1 MKPTLRQLQYLVAIA
16 ETGRFGEAA
25 KRVHVSQPSLSAQI
39 ADMEAQLG
47 TQLVERGRAGSIL
60 TPAGEDVLHRAR
72 IVLKDMD
79 DLKAAARQYSGEMAG
94 RVRLGVLPSLG
105 PYLLPMV
112 AKRLHAQFPA
122 LKLSV
127 REESRLALFEKI
139 NDGRFDLIL
148 TVEGEQEGLVTRPI
162 LTERL
167 FACVAPD
174 ADLAQTQEPLRSS
187 DLKGATLLTLGQ
199 DFMLSRT
206 VRDLAAQIG
215 AYVSDEYEGNSLDA
229 LRQMAAMGAG
239 IAVVPSLYA
248 ASETRHD
255 DSVVVRRIDALD
267 TQREVQLVWRITSP
281 LGNVFDEMADVLSE
295 EAHKLVED

>member
-47 TQLVERGRAGSIL
+47 TQLVERGRSGSIL

-79 DLKAAARQYSGEMAG
+79 DLKAAAQQYSGEMAG

-174 ADLAQTQEPLRSS
+174 ADLAKTQEPLRSS

-248 ASETRHD
+248 ASETRND
-255 DSVVVRRIDALD
+255 DSVVVRRIDAQD
-267 TQREVQLVWRITSP
+267 TQREVQLVWRNTSP

>member
-1 MKPTLRQLQYLVAIA
+1 
-16 ETGRFGEAA
+16 
-25 KRVHVSQPSLSAQI
+25 VHVSQPSLSAQI

-174 ADLAQTQEPLRSS
+174 ADLAQTQGPLRSS

-239 IAVVPSLYA
+239 VAVVPSLYA

-267 TQREVQLVWRITSP
+267 SQREVQLVWRTTSP